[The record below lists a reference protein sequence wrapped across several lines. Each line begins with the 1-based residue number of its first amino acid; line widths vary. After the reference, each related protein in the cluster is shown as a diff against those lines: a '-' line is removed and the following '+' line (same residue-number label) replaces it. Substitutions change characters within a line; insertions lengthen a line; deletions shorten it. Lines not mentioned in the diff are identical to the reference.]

1 MLDLIDFMWWF
12 GVDDLLEEEEQK
24 MDKKQAAIKKFED
37 MKNMAELRALSK
49 KSLGE
54 VGVTDREYVRMM
66 ELKELVGM

>member
-1 MLDLIDFMWWF
+1 
-12 GVDDLLEEEEQK
+12 